1 MAPRLRQEPYNSNA
15 VDADNDGI
23 VQEGTAFERPA
34 ATNIVD
40 EFGRIISEGMQ
51 SMSRGSGWRV
61 VDSDGNDVTYT
72 PTYGRDGGAPE
83 APPRPRSA
91 IGTTLGESR
100 GTLGATSGGTLA
112 QRSGTLS
119 DGRPDAPA
127 VTPEVAKAP
136 DVVPDTQGGTTD
148 VVPGS
153 TAKGQAFR
161 QRLTEAGG
169 FDITDS
175 NSDGYKAYAQDLKD
189 RGVLGDL
196 YRPARSRQ
204 EQSEHF
210 EELTDGIKQHVDKEL
225 ADPNLP
231 EKQRARF
238 VELKRRLDSGESV
251 EDLAKETARKH
262 RAELDDEDTQVRIDF
277 SAGILDD
284 IIGSGG
290 LVSSADDKAQDISSE
305 GGQGS
310 VRNRHEAALG
320 IPPSMSSE
328 GRPVSG
334 YLVSGSMHR
343 SRTDEGVQSSGFNPD
358 LGDADQ
364 DEAVRRVNMIG
375 TYGDAYVV
383 LKKDSIRDRSATG
396 HGDAPNY
403 ASAFGK
409 TFDGTE
415 DDSINTL
422 FNDVGSTMRG
432 SNGSASRT
440 ADTLAWGVSDEGFEG
455 LVRGKGGTESGTMK
469 KGQQNFDSYAETFIT
484 GGVGI
489 EDIAEVSLPAGM
501 DEPFAKV
508 TGKKFDGVSSID
520 VSGVSDDARRSGI
533 QEMLMGDSVTKFLTP
548 EETAQLRE
556 AIAGGISDDVW
567 EQIKST
573 NSQTSMTH
581 MRRLQKREEIRQ
593 RLTEKGFDGKVTF
606 GFSGSP
612 PGLDLENPNNP
623 AFASVADR
631 NPETGFDALGMITAD
646 RIRGILPQ
654 LKTIPFT
661 GIETKAAKLKLEPYN
676 PDAVDGDNDGIVQEG
691 TAWERPATTL
701 IVDALGFA
709 MDYGKMSATRMP
721 GQKIVDADGKPVNYT
736 PSYMKEPTKKPDG
749 PPLHGISSL
758 RDISD
763 GSPIAKP
770 PKPAKEPK
778 KQPSLFG
785 LPKKWKPAQ
794 KAKFQIPKQEYDT
807 PLLGE
812 VMVTEGIA
820 DTSKALRDKKDGRYF
835 KERRKL
841 HKAIV
846 QFHLAKTKPKKE
858 GEPKT
863 VYFLGGGPGSGKTS
877 MFKAGTLGVDPDTVR
892 IDPDE
897 IKTMIPEY
905 RKWLDE
911 NYVESA
917 GMVHSESKHITELAT
932 ASLIDS
938 GSDMVYDT
946 TGDGNYAGMRDRIE
960 EMRRNGHSIVAR
972 YTTISKAKA
981 HQINQ
986 ERFKETGRKVPGHQ
1000 VDHVHTQVS
1009 INVMRAIA
1017 DGLFDDLELYDNED
1031 FPNEP
1036 KLILSVKN
1044 GELEILDNEKV
1055 KDFIAKAGP
1064 GLQPGRKSSDPMHL
1078 TTKSA
1083 VEASL
1088 ESLENSG
1095 SESEIA
1101 AWQFYRGA
1109 GYRNINGTLRD
1120 PNFIEDDAQYNEI
1133 VDSITAIDELFD
1145 NHSTSVMTPTTVY
1158 RGTVDTFRADEVP
1171 EEYFDQLS
1179 EIIAQTKQS
1188 GGKPI
1193 LQDKESLE
1201 LIAEA
1206 MNAGIDPKK
1215 PFTYTED
1222 GYLSTGREVLDAQS
1236 FAAGATLS
1244 PELLESIV
1252 EEEDLTGIPI
1262 VMEVSVPAGTRFV
1275 AGQTMESESVFDRGT
1290 GTRIMRY
1297 EVVEGP
1303 EGKFHIRAYAEMKPA
1318 KGKPPKLEKVD
1329 LPEGEQT
1336 NIIFDDEDAM

>member
-1 MAPRLRQEPYNSNA
+1 
-15 VDADNDGI
+15 
-23 VQEGTAFERPA
+23 
-34 ATNIVD
+34 
-40 EFGRIISEGMQ
+40 
-51 SMSRGSGWRV
+51 
-61 VDSDGNDVTYT
+61 
-72 PTYGRDGGAPE
+72 
-83 APPRPRSA
+83 
-91 IGTTLGESR
+91 
-100 GTLGATSGGTLA
+100 
-112 QRSGTLS
+112 
-119 DGRPDAPA
+119 
-127 VTPEVAKAP
+127 
-136 DVVPDTQGGTTD
+136 
-148 VVPGS
+148 
-153 TAKGQAFR
+153 
-161 QRLTEAGG
+161 
-169 FDITDS
+169 
-175 NSDGYKAYAQDLKD
+175 
-189 RGVLGDL
+189 
-196 YRPARSRQ
+196 
-204 EQSEHF
+204 
-210 EELTDGIKQHVDKEL
+210 
-225 ADPNLP
+225 
-231 EKQRARF
+231 
-238 VELKRRLDSGESV
+238 
-251 EDLAKETARKH
+251 
-262 RAELDDEDTQVRIDF
+262 
-277 SAGILDD
+277 
-284 IIGSGG
+284 
-290 LVSSADDKAQDISSE
+290 
-305 GGQGS
+305 
-310 VRNRHEAALG
+310 
-320 IPPSMSSE
+320 
-328 GRPVSG
+328 
-334 YLVSGSMHR
+334 
-343 SRTDEGVQSSGFNPD
+343 
-358 LGDADQ
+358 
-364 DEAVRRVNMIG
+364 
-375 TYGDAYVV
+375 
-383 LKKDSIRDRSATG
+383 
-396 HGDAPNY
+396 
-403 ASAFGK
+403 
-409 TFDGTE
+409 
-415 DDSINTL
+415 
-422 FNDVGSTMRG
+422 
-432 SNGSASRT
+432 
-440 ADTLAWGVSDEGFEG
+440 
-455 LVRGKGGTESGTMK
+455 
-469 KGQQNFDSYAETFIT
+469 
-484 GGVGI
+484 
-489 EDIAEVSLPAGM
+489 
-501 DEPFAKV
+501 
-508 TGKKFDGVSSID
+508 
-520 VSGVSDDARRSGI
+520 
-533 QEMLMGDSVTKFLTP
+533 
-548 EETAQLRE
+548 
-556 AIAGGISDDVW
+556 
-567 EQIKST
+567 
-573 NSQTSMTH
+573 
-581 MRRLQKREEIRQ
+581 
-593 RLTEKGFDGKVTF
+593 
-606 GFSGSP
+606 
-612 PGLDLENPNNP
+612 
-623 AFASVADR
+623 
-631 NPETGFDALGMITAD
+631 
-646 RIRGILPQ
+646 
-654 LKTIPFT
+654 
-661 GIETKAAKLKLEPYN
+661 
-676 PDAVDGDNDGIVQEG
+676 
-691 TAWERPATTL
+691 
-701 IVDALGFA
+701 
-709 MDYGKMSATRMP
+709 
-721 GQKIVDADGKPVNYT
+721 
-736 PSYMKEPTKKPDG
+736 MKEPTKKPDG

-758 RDISD
+758 RDIAD

-785 LPKKWKPAQ
+785 LPQKWKPAQ

-812 VMVTEGIA
+812 VMVTDGIA

-846 QFHLAKTKPKKE
+846 QFHLDKSKPKKE

-938 GSDMVYDT
+938 DSDMVYDT

-1044 GELEILDNEKV
+1044 GELEILDNDKV

-1083 VEASL
+1083 VEAGL

-1095 SESEIA
+1095 SEAEIA
-1101 AWQFYRGA
+1101 AWKFYRGS

-1133 VDSITAIDELFD
+1133 VDAITAIDELFN
-1145 NHSTSVMTPTTVY
+1145 NHSVSVMAPTTVY
-1158 RGTVDTFRADEVP
+1158 RGTVDTFRADDVP
-1171 EEYFDQLS
+1171 EEYLDQLS
-1179 EIIAQTKQS
+1179 EIIAKTKQS

-1193 LQDKESLE
+1193 LQDRESLE
-1201 LIAEA
+1201 IIADA

-1222 GYLSTGREVLDAQS
+1222 GYMSTGREVLDAQS

-1252 EEEDLTGIPI
+1252 QEEDLTGIPV
-1262 VMEVSVPAGTRFV
+1262 VMEMSVPPGTRFV

-1336 NIIFDDEDAM
+1336 NIIFDDDDAM

>member
-1 MAPRLRQEPYNSNA
+1 MAPRLRQEPYNPNA

-40 EFGRIISEGMQ
+40 EFGKLITEGLQ

-61 VDSDGNDVTYT
+61 VDSDGNDVKYK
-72 PTYGRDGGAPE
+72 PTYAGE
-83 APPRPRSA
+83 AASDLARPPRSNL
-91 IGTTLGESR
+91 GSTLGESR
-100 GTLGATSGGTLA
+100 GNLGEANGRLLESTGGTLG
-112 QRSGTLS
+112 QRIGTLG
-119 DGRPDAPA
+119 DQQKPD
-127 VTPEVAKAP
+127 VPERTGVP
-136 DVVPDTQGGTTD
+136 DVVPDTQGGPTD

-189 RGVLGDL
+189 RGVLGAL

-210 EELTDGIKQHVDKEL
+210 EELTDGIKKHVDKEL

-484 GGVGI
+484 GGVGL
-489 EDIAEVSLPAGM
+489 EDIAEISLPAGM

-533 QEMLMGDSVTKFLTP
+533 QEILMDDSVTQFLTP
-548 EETAQLRE
+548 EETSQLRE
-556 AIAGGISDDVW
+556 LIAGGISDDVW
-567 EQIKST
+567 QQIKST
-573 NSQTSMTH
+573 NTATSLTH

-593 RLTEKGFDGKVTF
+593 RLAEKGFDGKVTF
-606 GFSGSP
+606 GFSDP

-623 AFASVADR
+623 AFASVAGR

-646 RIRGILPQ
+646 RIRGILP
-654 LKTIPFT
+654 
-661 GIETKAAKLKLEPYN
+661 
-676 PDAVDGDNDGIVQEG
+676 
-691 TAWERPATTL
+691 
-701 IVDALGFA
+701 
-709 MDYGKMSATRMP
+709 
-721 GQKIVDADGKPVNYT
+721 
-736 PSYMKEPTKKPDG
+736 
-749 PPLHGISSL
+749 
-758 RDISD
+758 
-763 GSPIAKP
+763 
-770 PKPAKEPK
+770 
-778 KQPSLFG
+778 
-785 LPKKWKPAQ
+785 
-794 KAKFQIPKQEYDT
+794 
-807 PLLGE
+807 
-812 VMVTEGIA
+812 
-820 DTSKALRDKKDGRYF
+820 
-835 KERRKL
+835 
-841 HKAIV
+841 
-846 QFHLAKTKPKKE
+846 
-858 GEPKT
+858 
-863 VYFLGGGPGSGKTS
+863 
-877 MFKAGTLGVDPDTVR
+877 
-892 IDPDE
+892 
-897 IKTMIPEY
+897 
-905 RKWLDE
+905 
-911 NYVESA
+911 
-917 GMVHSESKHITELAT
+917 
-932 ASLIDS
+932 
-938 GSDMVYDT
+938 
-946 TGDGNYAGMRDRIE
+946 
-960 EMRRNGHSIVAR
+960 
-972 YTTISKAKA
+972 
-981 HQINQ
+981 
-986 ERFKETGRKVPGHQ
+986 
-1000 VDHVHTQVS
+1000 
-1009 INVMRAIA
+1009 
-1017 DGLFDDLELYDNED
+1017 
-1031 FPNEP
+1031 
-1036 KLILSVKN
+1036 
-1044 GELEILDNEKV
+1044 
-1055 KDFIAKAGP
+1055 
-1064 GLQPGRKSSDPMHL
+1064 
-1078 TTKSA
+1078 
-1083 VEASL
+1083 
-1088 ESLENSG
+1088 
-1095 SESEIA
+1095 
-1101 AWQFYRGA
+1101 
-1109 GYRNINGTLRD
+1109 
-1120 PNFIEDDAQYNEI
+1120 
-1133 VDSITAIDELFD
+1133 
-1145 NHSTSVMTPTTVY
+1145 
-1158 RGTVDTFRADEVP
+1158 
-1171 EEYFDQLS
+1171 
-1179 EIIAQTKQS
+1179 
-1188 GGKPI
+1188 
-1193 LQDKESLE
+1193 
-1201 LIAEA
+1201 
-1206 MNAGIDPKK
+1206 
-1215 PFTYTED
+1215 
-1222 GYLSTGREVLDAQS
+1222 
-1236 FAAGATLS
+1236 
-1244 PELLESIV
+1244 
-1252 EEEDLTGIPI
+1252 
-1262 VMEVSVPAGTRFV
+1262 
-1275 AGQTMESESVFDRGT
+1275 
-1290 GTRIMRY
+1290 
-1297 EVVEGP
+1297 
-1303 EGKFHIRAYAEMKPA
+1303 
-1318 KGKPPKLEKVD
+1318 
-1329 LPEGEQT
+1329 
-1336 NIIFDDEDAM
+1336 